1 MPDQEYQ
8 QRQAAVA
15 DRVAEEQAGQAAQEW
30 QSDQLQQYVQNPEF
44 FDRVTDP
51 DVDSEKY
58 DWIEADIGP
67 LFASANFIANRSD
80 SYERE
85 AKWLNQNRIERKL
98 AMHNPGRLC
107 KGAVRKIA
115 QRVHGRADKDERE
128 PMLQDDRQIL
138 RLAGLAATNF
148 HSLAVQ
154 NTGFTGVTEATTV
167 HKREKREEGSQAE
180 RFTSTLLG
188 R

>member
-1 MPDQEYQ
+1 MADQNYQ
-8 QRQAAVA
+8 QRLDAQADLA
-15 DRVAEEQAGQAAQEW
+15 AEEQGQQATRQW
-30 QSDQLQQYVQNPEF
+30 QSDQIQERIQNPEF

-51 DVDSEKY
+51 DVDSDKY
-58 DWIEADIGP
+58 DWVADDLGP

-128 PMLQDDRQIL
+128 PMLQDDRQVL
-138 RLAGLAATNF
+138 RLAGLAATNY
-148 HSLAVQ
+148 HSLAIQ

-167 HKREKREEGSQAE
+167 HKREKREEGSRAE
-180 RFTSTLLG
+180 RFTSSLLG